1 MSKFLLAN
9 SPLAKKG
16 ASERMKDSGPVSW
29 VLINKSPSDQKRL
42 ATTRQ
47 QVRQVKTA
55 SPLRELECGR
65 NERDSWGQ
73 SQLRA
78 KSLIQKRDFGTLV
91 SRMKTRQGAGA
102 CPQTGTQISKST
114 ELFNQQH
121 GASSLA
127 LGIQSQFKSNKSK
140 ISIKIETVFGFSQGT
155 ENRSSREISKIEG
168 GEGIIAVVKMSLTRP
183 LLASSQK
190 DAPIGLNEV
199 GMTVVLR
206 SKCPLTCFTGSCW
219 KWGVETEKML
229 ARLAFAQCWKL
240 VISFHDLDPS
250 LEKIQCCVSNQ

>member
-1 MSKFLLAN
+1 
-9 SPLAKKG
+9 
-16 ASERMKDSGPVSW
+16 
-29 VLINKSPSDQKRL
+29 
-42 ATTRQ
+42 
-47 QVRQVKTA
+47 
-55 SPLRELECGR
+55 
-65 NERDSWGQ
+65 
-73 SQLRA
+73 
-78 KSLIQKRDFGTLV
+78 
-91 SRMKTRQGAGA
+91 MKTRQGAGA

-155 ENRSSREISKIEG
+155 KNRSSREISKIEG

-199 GMTVVLR
+199 GMTVMLR

-250 LEKIQCCVSNQ
+250 LEKVCNQLRLPPLSLFERLFRRHFQAMRSNKDDLPVEYHYNLWLNHMTRGELSEIEL